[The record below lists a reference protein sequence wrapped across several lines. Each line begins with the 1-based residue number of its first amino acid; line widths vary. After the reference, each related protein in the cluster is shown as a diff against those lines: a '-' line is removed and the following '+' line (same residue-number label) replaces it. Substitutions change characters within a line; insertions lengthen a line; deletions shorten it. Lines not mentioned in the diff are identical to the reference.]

1 MIEKMKIKNHGI
13 SSFTGASLK
22 DKKFQKTITK
32 TEHKIMR
39 KIKFILPLFF
49 ALFIFVATANAQHE
63 NHFGLKAAMNAS
75 GLSKIDFGVT
85 TEQKMRM
92 SFAGGLFFNHELS
105 KKNSLHIEGLYSMQG
120 ADITRGSEPRLTYR
134 LDYIALPVY
143 FRHHFKENRSFSVQ
157 FGVQPSYLMNSQ
169 AKIVGGDEPAA
180 DLKDYFA
187 SQGMDMALNN
197 FDVGISGG
205 LGFGF
210 GMFSTIT
217 LTYTHGL
224 MDVFQGS
231 NAPSGVKNYLIQFGL
246 CLPLTSNTY

>member
-1 MIEKMKIKNHGI
+1 MIEKIKIKNEDK

-22 DKKFQKTITK
+22 DKRFKKTITK
-32 TEHKIMR
+32 TENKIMR

-49 ALFIFVATANAQHE
+49 GLFIFGAAANAQHE

-75 GLSKIDFGVT
+75 GLSTIDFGVS

-105 KKNSLHIEGLYSMQG
+105 KKNSIHVEGLYSMQG

-143 FRHHFKENRSFSVQ
+143 FRHHFKANRSFSVQ
-157 FGVQPSYLMNSQ
+157 FGVQPSYLVNSQ
-169 AKIVGGDEPAA
+169 AKIVGDSEPAVE
-180 DLKDYFA
+180 LKDYFA
-187 SQGMDMALNN
+187 SRGMDMKLNP

-205 LGFGF
+205 FGFGF
-210 GMFSTIT
+210 GMFSALT

-224 MDVFQGS
+224 MDVFEGS
-231 NAPSGVKNYLIQFGL
+231 HAPSGVQNYLIQFGL